1 MLSIQPQIRLMIIY
15 WVSKREFNLS
25 VALSNVTI
33 LVFLQP
39 YNPAI
44 HATIMFS
51 LAQHFW
57 VEKTKHERHYYEQ
70 YFKHNLPF
78 PQFSFPK

>member
-1 MLSIQPQIRLMIIY
+1 MIIY
-15 WVSKREFNLS
+15 WVSKRELNLS
-25 VALSNVTI
+25 VALSNATL

-39 YNPAI
+39 
-44 HATIMFS
+44 
-51 LAQHFW
+51 W